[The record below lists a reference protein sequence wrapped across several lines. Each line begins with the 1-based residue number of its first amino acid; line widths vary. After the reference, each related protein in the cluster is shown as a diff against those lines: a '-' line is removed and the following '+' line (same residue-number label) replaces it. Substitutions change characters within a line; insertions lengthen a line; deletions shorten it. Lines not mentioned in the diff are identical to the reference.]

1 MVMTYHYLLVKI
13 ACLWAEIVQ
22 LTYYGLGVS
31 GDRIPVGVKF
41 SAPPDQLFQPLV
53 KWVHVLLPESKA

>member
-13 ACLWAEIVQ
+13 ACLWAGIAQ
-22 LTYYGLGVS
+22 STYYGLDVP

-41 SAPPDQLFQPLV
+41 SAPPDQLSQPLV
-53 KWVHVLLPESKA
+53 KWVQFSSSRE